1 MFDNLRKLLGR
12 SVEAGAMQRPQGVAG
27 GMGAAGAMR
36 GAMDAARG
44 AGPRMAI
51 GRDGTPLPAKAMI
64 EDGQPGGYALP
75 EQLYQTQRDG
85 SYTPTF
91 QGNQNDTFTMEQ
103 AQQAD
108 PRQAFRQPG
117 NSLDALRKLL
127 RF

>member
-36 GAMDAARG
+36 GAMGAARG
-44 AGPRMAI
+44 AMPGAI
-51 GRDGTPLPAKAMI
+51 QAEDGSFVGRDFYNGKQQTPS
-64 EDGQPGGYALP
+64 
-75 EQLYQTQRDG
+75 QRDYPG
-85 SYTPTF
+85 RTNYGVPEDNMIDTP
-91 QGNQNDTFTMEQ
+91 QGYITP
-103 AQQAD
+103 QQYD
-108 PRQAFRQPG
+108 MQQAFRQPG